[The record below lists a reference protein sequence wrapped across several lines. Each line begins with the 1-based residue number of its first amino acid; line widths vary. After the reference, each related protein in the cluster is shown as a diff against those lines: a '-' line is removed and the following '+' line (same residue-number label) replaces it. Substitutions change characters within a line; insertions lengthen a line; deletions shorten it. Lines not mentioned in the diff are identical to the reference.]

1 MSYLD
6 LSNGCNSCSGFSP
19 IGDMSMNSLTA
30 LDQNTNFLANMISTG
45 VSNNSNNAITG
56 VNNQSNYPNQS
67 TQQLGQQNIANHF
80 NNTNT
85 TSTNFS
91 NNNNNNSNS
100 TNPQNQNQNT
110 LNLKKQIVDTKYK
123 MNANNSN
130 NSSNDNSND
139 TMNSLNSMGS
149 MDSSSQC
156 NFFIMMGVVFVI
168 ALSWNETIKFY
179 INQAIKFND
188 GSPSYYI
195 GYTVVATLFGFAL
208 YHYIN
213 K

>member
-30 LDQNTNFLANMISTG
+30 LDQNTNFLANMVATG
-45 VSNNSNNAITG
+45 VSNNSNNVITG
-56 VNNQSNYPNQS
+56 VNNQSNYPNQG

-80 NNTNT
+80 NNT

-91 NNNNNNSNS
+91 NNNNNSSNS
-100 TNPQNQNQNT
+100 TNPQNQNT

-123 MNANNSN
+123 MNANNNN
-130 NSSNDNSND
+130 NSSNDNSNNNSND
-139 TMNSLNSMGS
+139 TMNSMGS
-149 MDSSSQC
+149 MDNGSQC

-188 GSPSYYI
+188 GSPSYYV